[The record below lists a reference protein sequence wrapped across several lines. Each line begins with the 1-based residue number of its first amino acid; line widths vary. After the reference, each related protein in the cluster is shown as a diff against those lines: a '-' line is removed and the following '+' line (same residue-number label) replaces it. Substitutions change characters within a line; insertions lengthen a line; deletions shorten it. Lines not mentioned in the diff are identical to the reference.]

1 MYRVLEAMPR
11 KNQVLLR
18 FYQRPSSGFW
28 TEVWS
33 DDGTQVTLLL
43 CCAVEAAQLMGTKS
57 TFENENG
64 IFVRKLIVTSFS
76 NILTKVVCVKL
87 PQVSVKCKSSENF
100 ASLLWNILGW
110 WAVQYKPCKW
120 RVDNNRSIYYV
131 IKNVG
136 AGLWERYIVYS
147 CGYIQMFLVE
157 QLLSIHINLA
167 WRATHPC
174 CWYYAFILP
183 IGRYTANWR
192 WRKAISLL

>member
-1 MYRVLEAMPR
+1 M
-11 KNQVLLR
+11 
-18 FYQRPSSGFW
+18 
-28 TEVWS
+28 
-33 DDGTQVTLLL
+33 
-43 CCAVEAAQLMGTKS
+43 
-57 TFENENG
+57 
-64 IFVRKLIVTSFS
+64 
-76 NILTKVVCVKL
+76 CVKL

-120 RVDNNRSIYYV
+120 RVDNIRCIYYV

-136 AGLWERYIVYS
+136 AGQWERYIVYS

-192 WRKAISLL
+192 WRKAVSLLSIQHYLFLSSKIQTMFWTIIMLNCQIQIMNEDIILA